1 MMAHDGFAWLRAL
14 ETRTLR
20 ARVEALEAAA
30 LAQPT
35 APNLRA
41 VAVEKLAQGANLTR
55 AEVAAWLGVS
65 TKCVQRWEVAGRL
78 PRCPGLGAVV
88 RYSARDVLRLASASA
103 PKGA

>member
-1 MMAHDGFAWLRAL
+1 MSGHDSFAWLRGMQARML
-14 ETRTLR
+14 Q

-30 LAQPT
+30 QTQPN

-41 VAVEKLAQGANLTR
+41 LAVEKLAQGANLTR
-55 AEVAAWLGVS
+55 PEVAAWLGVS
-65 TKCVQRWEVAGRL
+65 TKCVQRWDATGRL
-78 PRCPGLGAVV
+78 RRCTGLGAVV

>member
-1 MMAHDGFAWLRAL
+1 MSGNDFFRAL
-14 ETRTLR
+14 NAMQTRLLR
-20 ARVEALEAAA
+20 ARIEALEAAA
-30 LAQPT
+30 EATPT
-35 APNLRA
+35 EPNLRA

-65 TKCVQRWEVAGRL
+65 TKCLQRWDSTGRL
-78 PRCPGLGAVV
+78 RRCPGLGAVV